1 MRYGLRPLSLLLLC
15 PLTFSPAYAKNLG
28 TIAQTFPIAE
38 IDMLD
43 WIMARL
49 RHFEATGE
57 LEKMQDEFT
66 ERVKQSA
73 IRPPPVAGL
82 TTTSTPTTY
91 SIDPT
96 LTLAE
101 DIKDANGKVLFH
113 KGLKINPFD
122 SSTWPNAKGLPPLYL
137 SKILVFLDGDD
148 MRQLRFAKAL
158 QQQEQAKAHSLKF
171 KWILVKGEPAKVQ
184 HFLKEKVYFDQL
196 GNITKRFDIKHIPTT
211 AKQSGTRW
219 EVKEF
224 DVSQE
229 DDTPIDAMVNAPSL
243 QFINNKPIEEIER
256 H

>member
-1 MRYGLRPLSLLLLC
+1 MRYGLRPLSLILLC
-15 PLTFSPAYAKNLG
+15 SLTFSPAHAKNLG

-49 RHFEATGE
+49 RHFEATGK

-66 ERVKQSA
+66 ERVKQSV
-73 IRPPPVAGL
+73 IRPTPVAGL
-82 TTTSTPTTY
+82 TTTNTPKTY
-91 SIDPT
+91 YIDPT

-122 SSTWPNAKGLPPLYL
+122 SSTWPNSKGLPHLYL

-148 MRQLRFAKAL
+148 MRQLRFAKDL
-158 QQQEQAKAHSLKF
+158 QQQEQAKAHPLKF

-184 HFLKEKVYFDQL
+184 HYLKEKVYFDQL

-211 AKQSGTRW
+211 AKQAGTRW

-224 DVSQE
+224 DVSLE
-229 DDTPIDAMVNAPSL
+229 DAAPIDAIINAPSMP
-243 QFINNKPIEEIER
+243 FIKNKAIEDLKEY
-256 H
+256 